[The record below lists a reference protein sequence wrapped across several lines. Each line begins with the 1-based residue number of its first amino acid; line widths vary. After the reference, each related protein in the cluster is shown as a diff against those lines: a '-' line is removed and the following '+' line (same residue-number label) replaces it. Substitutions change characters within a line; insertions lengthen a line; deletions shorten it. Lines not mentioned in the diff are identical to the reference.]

1 MSDGADVVMFPKMFT
16 RPRLTIDRLA
26 GRLGRF
32 GITDETL
39 ENWPDIV
46 LQAGRWAHGC
56 TVYIAI
62 SEKFDRMED
71 TRNPVPAYEWRFE
84 EGVMRPHRLSH
95 GA

>member
-46 LQAGRWAHGC
+46 LQIMAQHNILRGFFLGSTYQFPANLRGALMVRHHL
-56 TVYIAI
+56 TQ
-62 SEKFDRMED
+62 
-71 TRNPVPAYEWRFE
+71 NPAY
-84 EGVMRPHRLSH
+84 GP
-95 GA
+95 